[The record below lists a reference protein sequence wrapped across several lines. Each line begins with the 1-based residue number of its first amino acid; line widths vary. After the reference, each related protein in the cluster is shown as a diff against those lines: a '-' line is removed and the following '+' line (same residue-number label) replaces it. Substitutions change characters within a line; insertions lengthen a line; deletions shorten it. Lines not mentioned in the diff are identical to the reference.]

1 MRSCIYCGKELEKDE
16 KCNCFGAI
24 NRRNQSANANTNNT
38 SSKSS
43 SHYKNSH
50 SSTSNSYHTGYTKR
64 ENPFRSAWN
73 RYTTRKNAAR
83 EHYNNVKKT
92 PKRNIFFDTL
102 SFFKSPVTTV
112 SYTSHLGISF
122 VFIIAALA
130 GALAGLCIYLIL
142 LSFIKRAGAITSPLT
157 IPLALWSGTEILS
170 GIAFSLV
177 VGAIVG
183 VVIFLLYCTSFY
195 IVNRLIF
202 RDSSKFSEFLKALS
216 LCPLPLV
223 ISGVFG
229 VIFGLFSINLMAVI
243 LLCGAVFTI
252 ILTYEVLK
260 ARWRYQSE
268 NQILYGTLL
277 GFLMLAI
284 LAISLI
290 PKF

>member
-16 KCNCFGAI
+16 KCNCYSAI
-24 NRRNQSANANTNNT
+24 NRRNQNKKASTSDTDAKNDRHEDGHNSA
-38 SSKSS
+38 
-43 SHYKNSH
+43 
-50 SSTSNSYHTGYTKR
+50 SNSYHTGYTRR
-64 ENPFRSAWN
+64 ENPFKSAWN

-83 EHYNNVKKT
+83 QHYNNVKKT
-92 PKRNIFFDTL
+92 PRRNIFFDTL
-102 SFFKSPVTTV
+102 SFFKSPATTAL
-112 SYTSHLGISF
+112 YTSHLGISF

-142 LSFIKRAGAITSPLT
+142 LSFIKRVGSITSPLT

-170 GIAFSLV
+170 GIAFSLI

-202 RDSSKFSEFLKALS
+202 RDSSKFSEFLRALS
-216 LCPLPLV
+216 LCPLPLAV
-223 ISGVFG
+223 SGVFG
-229 VIFGLFSINLMAVI
+229 VISGLFSIYLMAVI

-277 GFLMLAI
+277 GFLMLAM

>member
-16 KCNCFGAI
+16 KCNCYSAI
-24 NRRNQSANANTNNT
+24 NRRKQNSNANTSDTSAKSNNRYE
-38 SSKSS
+38 S
-43 SHYKNSH
+43 SHNNA
-50 SSTSNSYHTGYTKR
+50 SNSYHTGYTKR
-64 ENPFRSAWN
+64 ENPFKSAWN

-83 EHYNNVKKT
+83 VHYNNVKKA

-102 SFFKSPVTTV
+102 SFFKSPVTTA

-130 GALAGLCIYLIL
+130 GALSGLCIYLIL
-142 LSFIKRAGAITSPLT
+142 LSFIKRAGSITSPLT
-157 IPLALWSGTEILS
+157 IPLALWDGTQILS
-170 GIAFSLV
+170 GIAFSLI

-202 RDSSKFSEFLKALS
+202 RDSSKFSEFLKSLS
-216 LCPLPLV
+216 LCPLPLAV
-223 ISGVFG
+223 SGVLG
-229 VIFGLFSINLMAVI
+229 VIFGLFSIYLMAVI
-243 LLCGAVFTI
+243 LLSGAVFTI

-277 GFLMLAI
+277 GFLMLAM
-284 LAISLI
+284 LSISLI
-290 PKF
+290 PNF